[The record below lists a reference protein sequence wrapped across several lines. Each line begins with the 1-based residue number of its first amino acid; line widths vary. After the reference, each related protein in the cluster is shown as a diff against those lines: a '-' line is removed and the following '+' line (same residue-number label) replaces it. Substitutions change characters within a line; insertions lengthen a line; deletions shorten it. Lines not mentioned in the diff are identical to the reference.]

1 MHVRFG
7 VITGPSHVTRKS
19 GCIVHYVPM
28 ADIAKNSLIGGPSEF
43 QLRQEFSPLFGR
55 LERLVFEITT
65 IEERWSF

>member
-28 ADIAKNSLIGGPSEF
+28 ADIAKNRKTAS
-43 QLRQEFSPLFGR
+43 
-55 LERLVFEITT
+55 
-65 IEERWSF
+65 